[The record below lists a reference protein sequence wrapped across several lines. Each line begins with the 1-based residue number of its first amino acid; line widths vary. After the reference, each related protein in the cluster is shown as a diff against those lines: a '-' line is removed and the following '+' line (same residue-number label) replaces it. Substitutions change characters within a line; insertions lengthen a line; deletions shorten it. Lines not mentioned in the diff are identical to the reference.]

1 VSSVYV
7 LLVLVPLCV
16 VVYVLWAYRRKAQ
29 QRDAA
34 NAERLHDVIGLAA
47 RAARGQGNA
56 TPEHASGGLQDS
68 DSHALVS
75 YIKRDRLLTAP
86 QTLLY
91 YMLKNELPDNLVFA
105 EMPLSSV
112 LETAPGVAEHARA
125 EMARR
130 LRDHRVDFVIA
141 DKRMH
146 PLAVLKLTAHTEGQ
160 RHEVSSTQRW
170 LAEAGIRYVEI
181 DARALPRKEDIRMV
195 VFGDDAAHR
204 QHSEAAQGP
213 GSSANRVV
221 G

>member
-105 EMPLSSV
+105 EMPLSS
-112 LETAPGVAEHARA
+112 EAGRAASSADTAAGCGVA
-125 EMARR
+125 
-130 LRDHRVDFVIA
+130 
-141 DKRMH
+141 
-146 PLAVLKLTAHTEGQ
+146 AVA
-160 RHEVSSTQRW
+160 
-170 LAEAGIRYVEI
+170 
-181 DARALPRKEDIRMV
+181 
-195 VFGDDAAHR
+195 
-204 QHSEAAQGP
+204 
-213 GSSANRVV
+213 VV
-221 G
+221 GEVAVVAGAVDPTGAAGAAPAAAA